1 MCVAAV
7 AKTLPERVAA
17 DNSAGVK
24 ATPGT
29 LQDGGA
35 SFATTLWSI
44 VAQSAFTNVPEA
56 GNALAKLCETYWPP
70 IYSFIRRRGYA
81 PADAQYLTHS
91 FFEFFP
97 VYARADRLQ
106 GTVRSFLLAC
116 VKYSLSDNA
125 SFDIRNSVRRADRD
139 KIAIFARL

>member
-35 SFATTLWSI
+35 SFATTHWSI

-56 GNALAKLCETYWPP
+56 ENALAKLCETYWPP
-70 IYSFIRRRGYA
+70 IYSFICRRGYA
-81 PADAQYLTHS
+81 PADAQYLTYS

-97 VYARADRLQ
+97 TKQSLCARGSPSGHIPFFSSRVCKIFSLGQ
-106 GTVRSFLLAC
+106 RVIRHSEFGTS
-116 VKYSLSDNA
+116 
-125 SFDIRNSVRRADRD
+125 RRPG
-139 KIAIFARL
+139 